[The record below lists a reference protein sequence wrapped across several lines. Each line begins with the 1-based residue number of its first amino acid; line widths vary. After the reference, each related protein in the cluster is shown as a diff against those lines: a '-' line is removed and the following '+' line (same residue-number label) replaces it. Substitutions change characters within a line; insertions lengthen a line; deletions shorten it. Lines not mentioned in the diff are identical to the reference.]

1 MQVMEVILLED
12 VENVGQ
18 SGEIRNVAAG
28 YARNY
33 LIPKGLATV
42 ATEGTLKQL
51 ELRRQA
57 EARRQQKLEAEA
69 KEFAKELEGLT
80 LTFLVKAGEKD
91 RLYGSITTGD
101 IAGALEKETGKGID
115 RRKIE
120 LEDPIRELGT
130 YVVPVKLL
138 PDVIPSITV
147 VVEKEEEPEDE
158 KKDGDDEEN

>member
-101 IAGALEKETGKGID
+101 IAGALEKETGKSID

>member
-1 MQVMEVILLED
+1 MEVILLED

-18 SGEIRNVAAG
+18 AGEIRNVAAG

-42 ATEGTLKQL
+42 ASEGTLKQL

-57 EARRQQKLEAEA
+57 EARRQQKLEGEA

-80 LTFLVKAGEKD
+80 LTFVVKAGEKD

-101 IAGALEKETGKGID
+101 IAGALEKETGKSID

-158 KKDGDDEEN
+158 KKEGDDEEN